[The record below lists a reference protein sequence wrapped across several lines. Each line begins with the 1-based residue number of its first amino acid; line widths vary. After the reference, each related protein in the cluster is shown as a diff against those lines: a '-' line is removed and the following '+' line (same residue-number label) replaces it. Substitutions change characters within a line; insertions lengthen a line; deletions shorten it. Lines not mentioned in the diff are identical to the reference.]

1 MRQRRLLVGS
11 LAVAA
16 LIGVAGGWWLSGR
29 DNAHTDTL
37 PAPGAGSLPASEIP
51 VATDLSGHHLPD
63 ATARTL
69 TGAAV
74 PLRSLL
80 GQPLILN
87 FWSSTC
93 IPCRKEMPAF
103 ESLHQA
109 VGDRVRIVGIDPQ
122 DSPDAATEFAKK
134 VGASYELLRDADG
147 SVIAKLGVA
156 ALPTSIFVRAD
167 GTILRSKPGAL
178 SEAQL
183 RSMIN
188 SLFPT

>member
-1 MRQRRLLVGS
+1 MGS
-11 LAVAA
+11 LAVAT
-16 LIGVAGGWWLSGR
+16 LIGVTGGWWLSSR
-29 DNAHTDTL
+29 DNTHTDTL
-37 PAPGAGSLPASEIP
+37 PTPGAGTLPASEIP

-69 TGAAV
+69 TGTAV

-103 ESLHQA
+103 EAVHQA

-122 DSPDAATEFAKK
+122 DSPDMATAFAQKM
-134 VGASYELLRDADG
+134 GASYELLRDSDG
-147 SVIAKLGVA
+147 SVTAALGVA
-156 ALPTSIFVRAD
+156 ALPTSIFVRPD
-167 GTILRSKPGAL
+167 GTILKSKPGAL

>member
-1 MRQRRLLVGS
+1 MGS

-16 LIGVAGGWWLSGR
+16 LIGVTGGWWLAGR
-29 DNAHTDTL
+29 DNPHTDTL
-37 PAPGAGSLPASEIP
+37 PTPGAGTMPASEIP
-51 VATDLSGHHLPD
+51 VATDLSGHHLPG

-93 IPCRKEMPAF
+93 VPCRKEMPAF
-103 ESLHQA
+103 EAVHQA

-122 DSPDAATEFAKK
+122 DPPDMATAFAKK
-134 VGASYELLRDADG
+134 VGANYELLRDADG
-147 SVIAKLGVA
+147 SVIAALGVA

-167 GTILRSKPGAL
+167 GTILKSKPGAL

-183 RSMIN
+183 RSMID